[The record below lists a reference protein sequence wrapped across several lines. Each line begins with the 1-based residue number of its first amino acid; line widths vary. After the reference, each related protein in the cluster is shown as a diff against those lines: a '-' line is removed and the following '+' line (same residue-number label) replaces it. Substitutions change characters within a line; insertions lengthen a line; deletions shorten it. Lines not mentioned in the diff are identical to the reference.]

1 MIRRAAAA
9 LLAGLLLPGAPGPA
23 AAEGVSAETSRVATS
38 VAGHNS
44 WVVPTTQELW
54 STGEH
59 TVPAVIGARAAGL
72 GATSALAGRNI
83 WVAFAPS
90 GLRTPQRSTTQN
102 ATSLPAAAR
111 RDGWSVTLSAARARP
126 GDRVRV
132 IGANWPAGQLVQ
144 LVTCGELALPG
155 SSSCDMR
162 AALATAVGNDGGF
175 AVTLTVGEPP
185 RPCPCVVHV
194 SAVGTGDGGHVDAP
208 IEISGHQIGP
218 VPTPARTPARLDVVE
233 ARLTGGR
240 SFAAWL
246 GAPHRRTLVYT
257 VRNAGTQTLSGVPL
271 TVRVGDGAD
280 AVPGPAT
287 GELRPGE
294 TRTYQVSVPI
304 PFAAIGDYP
313 VTVEM
318 GGLGQA
324 RAVHEA
330 WPWGLLVLNLLGLVM
345 IAFGVRRLLRRRRAR
360 GHGPQLAV
368 DGPVLL
374 PAVVRLPDLG
384 AYLVFDDAP
393 GAGRIRR
400 LSGGRLSPD
409 DLRRL
414 LERDAQQPTAV
425 VDLDALDTFLTS
437 RESR

>member
-1 MIRRAAAA
+1 M
-9 LLAGLLLPGAPGPA
+9 
-23 AAEGVSAETSRVATS
+23 
-38 VAGHNS
+38 
-44 WVVPTTQELW
+44 
-54 STGEH
+54 
-59 TVPAVIGARAAGL
+59 
-72 GATSALAGRNI
+72 
-83 WVAFAPS
+83 
-90 GLRTPQRSTTQN
+90 
-102 ATSLPAAAR
+102 
-111 RDGWSVTLSAARARP
+111 
-126 GDRVRV
+126 
-132 IGANWPAGQLVQ
+132 
-144 LVTCGELALPG
+144 
-155 SSSCDMR
+155 
-162 AALATAVGNDGGF
+162 
-175 AVTLTVGEPP
+175 
-185 RPCPCVVHV
+185 
-194 SAVGTGDGGHVDAP
+194 
-208 IEISGHQIGP
+208 
-218 VPTPARTPARLDVVE
+218 
-233 ARLTGGR
+233 
-240 SFAAWL
+240 
-246 GAPHRRTLVYT
+246 
-257 VRNAGTQTLSGVPL
+257 PL

>member
-1 MIRRAAAA
+1 MSRRAAVA
-9 LLAGLLLPGAPGPA
+9 LLTGLLLLGAPGLA
-23 AAEGVSAETSRVATS
+23 AAEEVRADASRAATS
-38 VAGHNS
+38 VADHNF
-44 WVVPTTQELW
+44 WVVPTTRKLW
-54 STGEH
+54 STGEY
-59 TVPAVIGARAAGL
+59 TVPAGL
-72 GATSALAGRNI
+72 GAREAGLGTTDAAAGRI
-83 WVAFAPS
+83 AA
-90 GLRTPQRSTTQN
+90 
-102 ATSLPAAAR
+102 SLSSAAAAR
-111 RDGWSVTLSAARARP
+111 REGWSVTLSAARARP
-126 GDRVRV
+126 GDTVRV
-132 IGANWPAGQLVQ
+132 TGANWPAGQLVQ

-162 AALATAVGNDGGF
+162 AALATAVGRDGGF

-194 SAVGTGDGGHVDAP
+194 SAVGTGGGGHVDAP
-208 IEISGHQIGP
+208 IEISGHPTGP
-218 VPTPARTPARLDVVE
+218 VPAPARTPARLDVVE
-233 ARLTGGR
+233 ARLTGGG
-240 SFAAWL
+240 SLAAWL

-271 TVRVGDGAD
+271 TVLVGNGAD

-294 TRTYQVSVPI
+294 TRTYEVPVPI

-313 VTVEM
+313 VTVEL

-330 WPWGLLVLNLLGLVM
+330 WPWGLLLLNVLGLVM

-360 GHGPQLAV
+360 GHGPQLSA

-393 GAGRIRR
+393 GAGRIGR
-400 LSGGRLSPD
+400 LAGGRLTPD
-409 DLRRL
+409 ELRRL
-414 LERDAQQPTAV
+414 LERDARQPSAV
-425 VDLDALDTFLTS
+425 VDLDALDTYLIS